1 MLDSSSQLAKLSSQK
16 LLTLGPI
23 TARPRFDMTYSN
35 MILKYSLRVIF
46 NYRGKTQMAKSDE
59 INHVGYSCQVVWLI
73 DGQRP
78 SLVTLEIIVSI

>member
-1 MLDSSSQLAKLSSQK
+1 MAVID
-16 LLTLGPI
+16 
-23 TARPRFDMTYSN
+23 ARAEFDMTYSN
-35 MILKYSLRVIF
+35 MTLKHTLRVIF

-59 INHVGYSCQVVWLI
+59 INHGGYSCQAPVTALI